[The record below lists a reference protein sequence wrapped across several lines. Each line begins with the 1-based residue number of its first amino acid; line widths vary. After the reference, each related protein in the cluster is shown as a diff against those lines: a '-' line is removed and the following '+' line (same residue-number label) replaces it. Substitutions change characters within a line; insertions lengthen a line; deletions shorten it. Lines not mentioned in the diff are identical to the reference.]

1 MMDSGTIGN
10 LTRPGM
16 IMGTPAYMAPEQAE
30 GAEVSEKTDI
40 YALGIV
46 LYEMLSGTVPF
57 KASTPSA
64 VLIKQLQEAPAP
76 LRKLRREVPSAL
88 EQVVMRALEK
98 KPQKRPR
105 DMHEIVQELQQVA
118 ATSVVEENPK
128 TMIQTMVFN
137 SGTLERVKLRK
148 APWFLIGASGAATL
162 LIAGIVAYWMIGM
175 TSQTDDSRKLL
186 SLAIQGE
193 KRELHVGEKTLLRAA
208 AKLTD
213 GSAAASVRNLVWES
227 SNDSVLTVSSKGEAE
242 GRKEGFA
249 DVTVSAEGMTSAP
262 FTLIV
267 KTGAALAVEPRPPLS
282 EKIAEQIKTARSSL
296 DQGNYSGALKLLYEA
311 KTLDP
316 KNKNVEAEIQRAR
329 RACLAEQRIGL
340 TTSRCD

>member
-1 MMDSGTIGN
+1 
-10 LTRPGM
+10 M

-30 GAEVSEKTDI
+30 GSNISEKTDI

-105 DMHEIVQELQQVA
+105 GMHEIVQELQKVD
-118 ATSVVEENPK
+118 ATSVVEDNPK
-128 TMIQTMVFN
+128 TIIQTMIFN

-148 APWFLIGASGAATL
+148 APRFLIGVSSAVVL
-162 LIAGIVAYWMIGM
+162 LIMGIAVYWMIGL
-175 TSQTDDSRKLL
+175 TSQADDSKKLL
-186 SLAIQGE
+186 SIAIQGE
-193 KRELHVGEKTLLRAA
+193 KRELRVGEKTLLRVAGR
-208 AKLTD
+208 LTD
-213 GSAAASVRNLVWES
+213 GSPAASVRNLVWQS
-227 SNDSVLTVSSKGEAE
+227 SNDSVLTVSPQGEAE

-249 DVTVSAEGMTSAP
+249 DVTVSSEGTTSAP
-262 FTLIV
+262 ITLIV
-267 KTGAALAVEPRPPLS
+267 RTGAPLVVEAKPPLS
-282 EKIAEQIKTARSSL
+282 EEIAQHIKTARSSL
-296 DQGNYSGALKLLYEA
+296 DRGDYSGALKLLYEA
-311 KTLDP
+311 KSLDP
-316 KNKNVEAEIQRAR
+316 KDKNVETEINRAR
-329 RACLAEQRIGL
+329 QACLAEQRIGL